1 MAIEFQIL
9 THEEAERNDL
19 LHAIRLSPEDRFR
32 RGIALYERTR
42 LLTNQSMRLVEDFHL
57 NLIRLFKEVNLDYL
71 IVGGHAVNVHGYLRG
86 SDDFDVW
93 LNNSTANL
101 SMFRRVLLQLGI
113 EREDVHQLVQS
124 IAKPGDRAVFRFR
137 INDYSIDFLLHL
149 HGAADYIIT
158 KERCFRVT
166 VGDTEIPF
174 VSLENLIA
182 SKLAAGRPKDL
193 LDVEILRRIE
203 DEKEQDRS

>member
-9 THEEAERNDL
+9 THEEAERDDL

-57 NLIRLFKEVNLDYL
+57 NLIRLFNEVNLDYL

-113 EREDVHQLVQS
+113 EREDVHRLVQS

-137 INDYSIDFLLHL
+137 INDYAIDFLLHL
-149 HGAADYIIT
+149 HRAADYIIT
-158 KERCFRVT
+158 KERCFWVT

-193 LDVEILRRIE
+193 LDAEMLRRIE